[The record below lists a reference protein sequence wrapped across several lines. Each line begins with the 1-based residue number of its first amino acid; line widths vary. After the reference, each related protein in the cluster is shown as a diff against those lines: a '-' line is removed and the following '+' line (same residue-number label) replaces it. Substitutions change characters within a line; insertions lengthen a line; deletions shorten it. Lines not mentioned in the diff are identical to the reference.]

1 MTPHWIRRG
10 GPLAWALLLA
20 AGCGFLDAP
29 GTPRVV
35 AHRSGSGNFP
45 ENSRAAVQAALE
57 RGYAA
62 IEVDLVLTQDGV
74 PVLSHDMWLKP
85 ALCTRTDGTRLPEGS
100 RLLLRDLTLEEL
112 HRDYRCGGLR
122 DPEKPDAA
130 LLADRHMTLTELL
143 QALEGH
149 PDVTLQLDVKQ
160 DPAFTASAEAYATAI
175 LGEWNA
181 ARLPNPWFVTATR
194 GELLKAFEARQPVE
208 TLLIW
213 PTFTADSNTTVVG
226 GLEELKRTLGTQELV
241 QLARDAGADGIAV
254 SYGVADRAAL
264 EVVRQAGMKTAVW
277 TANSPAQLAAFCRW
291 PLDYLITDYV
301 ERAPCR

>member
-1 MTPHWIRRG
+1 
-10 GPLAWALLLA
+10 
-20 AGCGFLDAP
+20 
-29 GTPRVV
+29 VV

-45 ENSRAAVQAALE
+45 ENSRAAVQAALQ

-62 IEVDLVLTQDGV
+62 IEVDLCLTRDHV

-85 ALCTRTDGTRLPEGS
+85 ALCTRVDGTRLPEGS
-100 RLLLRDLTLEEL
+100 RILIRDLTLEEL
-112 HRDYRCGGLR
+112 VRDYRCGGLR
-122 DPEKPDAA
+122 DPEKPDAE
-130 LLADRHMTLTELL
+130 LIADQHMTLSELL
-143 QALEGH
+143 DALEGH
-149 PDVTLQLDVKQ
+149 PEVALQLDIKQ
-160 DPAFTASAEAYATAI
+160 DPAFTASAEAFATAI
-175 LGEWNA
+175 LGEWNE
-181 ARLPNPWFVTATR
+181 ARLPNPWFVTSTQ

-213 PTFTADSNTTVVG
+213 PTFTADTNTTVVG
-226 GLEELKRTLGTQELV
+226 VLEELKRTVGAQELV

-254 SYGVADRAAL
+254 SYAVSDRAAL

-277 TANSPAQLAAFCRW
+277 TANTPAQLATFCRW